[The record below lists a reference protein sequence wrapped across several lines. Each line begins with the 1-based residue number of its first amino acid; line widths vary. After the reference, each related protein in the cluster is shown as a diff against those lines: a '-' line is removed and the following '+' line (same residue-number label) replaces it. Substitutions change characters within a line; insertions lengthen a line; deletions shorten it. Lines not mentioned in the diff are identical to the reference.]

1 MQKMF
6 IFDSSKREKV
16 QFEPIEPKT
25 VKIYVCGPT
34 VYDDAHLGHARSA
47 VSFDLLSRTLRVLG
61 FDVTLAKN
69 FTDID
74 DKIINKLKDSSLTLK
89 ELTDFY
95 IERYLNEMEALNVKR
110 ADLEPKATESIGA
123 ITDMI
128 NSLIEKGFA
137 YQIKN
142 GDIYFDTS
150 KDKLYGAVSNM
161 SINGDDNQSRIS
173 SVAEK
178 KSSKD
183 FALWKAC
190 ERGIKISALKQIL
203 AEDGRV
209 WHIECSAMIDKLFGK
224 KRRLLS

>member
-1 MQKMF
+1 VQKMF

-89 ELTDFY
+89 ELTDF
-95 IERYLNEMEALNVKR
+95 I
-110 ADLEPKATESIGA
+110 
-123 ITDMI
+123 
-128 NSLIEKGFA
+128 
-137 YQIKN
+137 
-142 GDIYFDTS
+142 
-150 KDKLYGAVSNM
+150 
-161 SINGDDNQSRIS
+161 
-173 SVAEK
+173 
-178 KSSKD
+178 
-183 FALWKAC
+183 
-190 ERGIKISALKQIL
+190 
-203 AEDGRV
+203 
-209 WHIECSAMIDKLFGK
+209 
-224 KRRLLS
+224 